1 MSKIIVLGAGM
12 VGRAMA
18 LDLSKK
24 HNVTSTDR
32 SEKALKS
39 IGNPKVKTIEIDL
52 SDTKKLSNLI
62 QNYDM
67 VVSAVPGF
75 LGFQT
80 LQTIIAAGKNF
91 VDISFMPE
99 DILKLDKLAKQK
111 NVIGIADMGVAPGIP
126 NLIAGYHH
134 ARMKVSDF
142 EYMVGGLPEART
154 FPFEYKAPFS
164 PIDVIEEYTRPARY
178 VENGHMLTKPAM
190 SDPELLDFEDIGT
203 LEAFNT
209 DGLRSLIFTL
219 KDIPN
224 MKEKTLRY
232 PGHIRLVKAFMEAG
246 FFSMEK
252 INLKGVEIIP
262 FEFTTSLLFKKWKL
276 HPEEHEFTVMRVKVT
291 GYDKG
296 VSKQIIYDLLD
307 RYDDKEKISSMAR
320 TTGFTATAA
329 AELILQNIFTE
340 KGVFPP
346 ELVGKHDSSFKFVL
360 DYLKKRHVI
369 YKVTGL

>member
-1 MSKIIVLGAGM
+1 
-12 VGRAMA
+12 
-18 LDLSKK
+18 
-24 HNVTSTDR
+24 
-32 SEKALKS
+32 
-39 IGNPKVKTIEIDL
+39 
-52 SDTKKLSNLI
+52 
-62 QNYDM
+62 
-67 VVSAVPGF
+67 
-75 LGFQT
+75 
-80 LQTIIAAGKNF
+80 
-91 VDISFMPE
+91 
-99 DILKLDKLAKQK
+99 
-111 NVIGIADMGVAPGIP
+111 
-126 NLIAGYHH
+126 
-134 ARMKVSDF
+134 
-142 EYMVGGLPEART
+142 
-154 FPFEYKAPFS
+154 
-164 PIDVIEEYTRPARY
+164 
-178 VENGHMLTKPAM
+178 MLTKPAM

-276 HPEEHEFTVMRVKVT
+276 HPEEHEFTVMRVKVM
-291 GYDKG
+291 GSDKG
-296 VSKQIIYDLLD
+296 VSKQITYDLLD

-346 ELVGKHDSSFKFVL
+346 ELVGKHESSFKFVL

-369 YKVTGL
+369 YKVTES